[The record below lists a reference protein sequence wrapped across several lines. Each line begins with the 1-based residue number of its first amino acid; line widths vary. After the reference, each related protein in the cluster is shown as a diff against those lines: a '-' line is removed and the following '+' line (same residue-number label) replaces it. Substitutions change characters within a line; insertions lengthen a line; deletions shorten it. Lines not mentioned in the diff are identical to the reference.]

1 MYEEELY
8 LKEILFSKFE
18 NKWIKPIEII
28 FVGQQ
33 IKKQAEFNGFC
44 EKKNRNKL
52 ESALFLPYLC
62 CKYPFALMV

>member
-1 MYEEELY
+1 MD

-33 IKKQAEFNGFC
+33 IKKQVEFNGF
-44 EKKNRNKL
+44 
-52 ESALFLPYLC
+52 
-62 CKYPFALMV
+62 